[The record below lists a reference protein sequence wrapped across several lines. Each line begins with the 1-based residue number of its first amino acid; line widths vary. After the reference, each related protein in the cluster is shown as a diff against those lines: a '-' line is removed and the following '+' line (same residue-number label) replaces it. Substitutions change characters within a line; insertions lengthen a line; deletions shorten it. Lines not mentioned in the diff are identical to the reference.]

1 MLDNESRFW
10 LTLWITLALIGATVA
25 ISVPYIISRKDVA
38 MAEAGYVQK
47 VVVIGN
53 PNDSYS
59 RHIEVVWV
67 KVGTEPSVESK

>member
-1 MLDNESRFW
+1 MNDNTFW
-10 LTLWITLALIGATVA
+10 ITLLITLALIAGTVA
-25 ISVPYIISRKDVA
+25 ISVPYIILRKDVA

-59 RHIEVVWV
+59 RRIEVVWV
-67 KVGTEPSVESK
+67 KVGTEPTIEGK